1 MAHLQCSFVHNPLI
15 VKGLY
20 QNILAVVEIS
30 GTNCPQTR
38 YNGQQLQMGP
48 CEFSNTPNNNNNND
62 LAVCPNIVSFCESIC
77 VGEQDKA
84 NVYNPLYGQCNVLT
98 NLLRKRSIVQIGLVS
113 L

>member
-48 CEFSNTPNNNNNND
+48 CEFSNTPNNND
-62 LAVCPNIVSFCESIC
+62 LAIHTNIISPMSQSVSENKTKHI
-77 VGEQDKA
+77 
-84 NVYNPLYGQCNVLT
+84 
-98 NLLRKRSIVQIGLVS
+98 
-113 L
+113 